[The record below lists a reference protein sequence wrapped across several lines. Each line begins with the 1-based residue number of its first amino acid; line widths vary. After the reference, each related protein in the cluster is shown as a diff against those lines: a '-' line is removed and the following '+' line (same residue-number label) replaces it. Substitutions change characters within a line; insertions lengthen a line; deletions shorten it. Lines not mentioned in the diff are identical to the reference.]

1 MPCCKEWLRL
11 EEKAAE
17 AKRRTT
23 KRKDHAE
30 WVALRGKQ
38 DDAEW
43 LALRADVAEAEV
55 RAHLESCEE
64 CKRRY
69 GVWK

>member
-1 MPCCKEWLRL
+1 MACCKEWLRL
-11 EEKAAE
+11 EAKAVE

-23 KRKDHAE
+23 ERQGDAE
-30 WVALRGKQ
+30 WIALRGKR

-43 LALRADVAEAEV
+43 TALGADVAEAEV
-55 RAHLESCEE
+55 RAHIESCEQ

-69 GVWK
+69 GVWE

>member
-1 MPCCKEWLRL
+1 MQL

-23 KRKDHAE
+23 ERQGDAE
-30 WVALRGKQ
+30 WIALKGTG

-43 LALRADVAEAEV
+43 LALGADVAEAEV
-55 RAHLESCEE
+55 RTHLESCEQ

-69 GVWK
+69 GVWE